1 MLITLET
8 LATGVLA
15 IILSLVVFFTGLS
28 AYSRYA
34 LGQVS
39 NGAVGWDVV
48 SLFGALF
55 GQHWKL
61 AIIGILIGIFLF
73 GGTVGFW
80 FFSQRVHR

>member
-8 LATGVLA
+8 LASGVLA
-15 IILSLVVFFTGLS
+15 ITLSLVVFFAGLS
-28 AYSRYA
+28 AYSRYVF
-34 LGQVS
+34 GQIS

-48 SLFGALF
+48 SLF

-73 GGTVGFW
+73 GGGVGFW
-80 FFSQRVHR
+80 FLSQRVHR

>member
-8 LATGVLA
+8 LASGVLA
-15 IILSLVVFFTGLS
+15 IILSLVVFFAGLS
-28 AYSRYA
+28 AYSRYVF
-34 LGQVS
+34 GQAS

-48 SLFGALF
+48 SLF

-73 GGTVGFW
+73 GGGVGFW